1 MSEQHYFTLL
11 DRIESRLSKP
21 TLLHGHAV
29 IFGVVSTV
37 LGMATA
43 ATSIYGL
50 IDSYVY
56 VGVMGWCF
64 LLSAHAAW
72 TYFRSGAWQDKRE
85 SVIRET
91 LLNYADDYEQS
102 ADEMVDLHERLNQEI
117 QQGALRTKLVTGA
130 IAGSVGLWFGMF
142 ALALLLSS
150 TQSLEGGTLFVILQ
164 GIPMLGTLLLTL
176 VLALSPFF
184 MRRGQNSDALREAR
198 LRSIY
203 GEKAAKHKR
212 KFSER
217 LAIDDEGELILPEDA
232 PLKAK
237 TDG

>member
-1 MSEQHYFTLL
+1 MSDQHYFTLL

-50 IDSYVY
+50 IDSFVY

-64 LLSAHAAW
+64 VLSAHAAW
-72 TYFRSGAWQDKRE
+72 TYLRSGAWHDQRE
-85 SVIRET
+85 KVIRET
-91 LLNYADDYEQS
+91 LLNYADEYEQS
-102 ADEMVDLHERLNQEI
+102 ADEMVDLHERLSQEI
-117 QQGALRTKLVTGA
+117 QQGATGMKLVTGA

-142 ALALLLSS
+142 VLALLLSL

-176 VLALSPFF
+176 VLTLSPLF
-184 MRRGQNSDALREAR
+184 MQRKSNDALREAR
-198 LRSIY
+198 LRAIY
-203 GEKAAKHKR
+203 GEKATKSKR

-217 LAIDDEGELILPEDA
+217 LAIDDEGELILPEDGA
-232 PLKAK
+232 FKAK
-237 TDG
+237 N